1 MKIVK
6 KIVSTVLAAVC
17 ALGCLSFSACGET
30 RDLTVYMPDGAPALA
45 FTKLLYED
53 TEDDGIT
60 YQVVA
65 PNLIKTKV
73 TYKEDS
79 KNADLCVLPLTA
91 ATKLLGSG
99 ETYQMLGAVTH
110 GNLYLISKD
119 KDTMYGLNNIS
130 ALCGKTV
137 GVLQLNEVPGLIFK
151 TVLHQADVA
160 YQENGTP
167 SEDKVNLVPI
177 TGAQDVGAM
186 DGVDLFLLAEPAATM
201 QMDKDFYIV
210 GDVQEMYGDAHG
222 YPQAVLVAKRS
233 VIENHWNKVES
244 ILNGL
249 EDAPEWNFSS
259 TIMPPV
265 ENYPYGL
272 KMVLNHLE
280 DDTYQS
286 SWYTI
291 MNSTKNHK
299 WRLYQTEMIQRCN
312 AWYQSSADSAADV
325 KAFITAAQAVN
336 SKMATMPSDAF
347 FYGI

>member
-1 MKIVK
+1 MKRK
-6 KIVSTVLAAVC
+6 VSIMLAGMVFAVGF
-17 ALGCLSFSACGET
+17 AVGCGEKGQT
-30 RDLTVYMPDGAPALA
+30 PDKEIFVYMPDGAPALA
-45 FTKLLYED
+45 LAQMMAED
-53 TEDDGIT
+53 TPNDGVT
-60 YQVVA
+60 YKVA
-65 PNLIKTKV
+65 DASKIASKV
-73 TYKEDS
+73 TYKEEAQ
-79 KNADLCVLPLTA
+79 NADMCVMPVNLA
-91 ATKLLGSG
+91 SKHLGDG
-99 ETYQMLGAVTH
+99 ENYTMLGAVTH

-119 KDTMYGLNNIS
+119 KDTMYALNNLS
-130 ALCGKTV
+130 ALLGKTV

-151 TVLHQADVA
+151 TVLHKAGVA
-160 YQENGTP
+160 YQENGA
-167 SEDKVNLVPI
+167 SADAVNLVPI

-210 GDVQEMYGDAHG
+210 GDVQEMYGDEHG

-233 VIENHWNKVES
+233 VIEKHWNKVEN

-249 EDAPEWNFSS
+249 EDALVWNFSS
-259 TIMPPV
+259 TIMPPT